1 MKIRKGDKVRV
12 LSGKDRAAEG
22 VVTAAIPARG
32 KVIVEGV
39 NTAQRH
45 TKPRSA
51 EEPGGIIEKDMPIDA
66 SNVAIISPKDGKP
79 TRVGYEIQTDGTKIR
94 ICKRTGAEIP
104 EVNE

>member
-12 LSGKDRAAEG
+12 LSGKDRNTEG
-22 VVTAAIPARG
+22 VVTTALPARG

-45 TKPRSA
+45 TKPTSA
-51 EEPGGIIEKDMPIDA
+51 EDPGGIIEKDMPIDA
-66 SNVAIISPKDGKP
+66 SNVAVLSPKDGKP
-79 TRVGYEIQTDGTKIR
+79 TRVGYEFKDGNKVR
-94 ICKRTGAEIP
+94 ICKRTGVEIP